1 MLYAAPSFK
10 LGAIIVRF
18 RWLLLLS
25 SFLSVFLYT
34 SAAEARQLLFW
45 RFDRAQNQLVFTTDE
60 GVQPRAQLIA
70 NPTRLVIDL
79 PGTRL
84 GRPTVNQ
91 QVGGA
96 IQEIRV
102 GQFENQTTR
111 IVVELAPGYTLDPQQ
126 VQFRG
131 LSPTQWTVNIP
142 NPQRISSLPS
152 PPPPVRTVNP
162 STSLRVND
170 RQSPQPSSPPTVT
183 VETSATQVDSF
194 QVTRNGFFIHTDGG
208 KPDQIKVK
216 RSRDRRQIEIEV
228 EGLNLSRR
236 LVEQTLDVNRY
247 GVSQIQFQ
255 RLKDS
260 PPLTRITLNV
270 DRDSPD
276 WQALYSDVGGLVI
289 IPRGTSASSLESR
302 SNASGNVLVSYP
314 SRSQTSNRR
323 VSINQQA
330 TIQSVELGNNQT
342 QLLIE
347 ADRPV
352 QATSRWDANERA
364 YRITIPNAQ
373 LTDQVKGPQLTANSP
388 LSRVLLRQQDSN
400 TVVILVQPSPGT
412 QIGSLNQISDRLLA
426 LPIQKKQATLPPR
439 ESIPVPPPSPSPAP
453 PTSFPTVPNSRI
465 VVMVD
470 PGHGGKD
477 PGAVG
482 IGGLREK
489 DVILPIAQEV
499 AALLEKQGVQAVLT
513 RNSDYFVDLAP
524 RVTMAERVNAN
535 LFVSIH
541 ANAIS
546 LSRPDVNGL
555 ETYYFAS
562 GQRLAQTIHNNILQ
576 TVPVQNRGV
585 RRARFY
591 VLRKTSMP
599 AVLVE
604 VGFVTG
610 RDDSAKLNNP
620 THRSQMAQAI
630 ARGILQYI
638 QQNF

>member
-1 MLYAAPSFK
+1 
-10 LGAIIVRF
+10 VRF

-25 SFLSVFLYT
+25 SFLSVFLLT

-45 RFDRAQNQLVFTTDE
+45 RFDRAQNQLSFTTDE
-60 GVQPRAQLIA
+60 GVQPRAQLIS

-79 PGTRL
+79 PGIRL

-91 QVGGA
+91 RVGGA

-142 NPQRISSLPS
+142 DPQRISSLPS
-152 PPPPVRTVNP
+152 PPPPVRTVP
-162 STSLRVND
+162 D
-170 RQSPQPSSPPTVT
+170 RQSRQSSPSVV
-183 VETSATQVDSF
+183 VETSTTSVDSF
-194 QVTRNGFFIHTDGG
+194 QVTRNGFFIRTDGG
-208 KPDQIKVK
+208 KPNEIKVQ

-228 EGLNLSRR
+228 EGLNLAQS
-236 LVEQTLDVNRY
+236 LIEQTLNVNRY
-247 GVSQIQFQ
+247 GVNQIEFQ
-255 RLKDS
+255 RVKNS

-270 DRDSPD
+270 DRNSPD
-276 WQALYSDVGGLVI
+276 WQALYSDVGGLAI
-289 IPRGTSASSLESR
+289 IPRGTSASSLENR
-302 SNASGNVLVSYP
+302 SNASNNPLVSYP
-314 SRSQTSNRR
+314 SQSVNSTQR
-323 VSINQQA
+323 VTINQQA

-347 ADRPV
+347 ADRSV
-352 QATSRWDANERA
+352 QATSRWDAKEKA
-364 YRITIPNAQ
+364 YRITIPNAK
-373 LTDQVKGPQLTANSP
+373 LADQVKGPQLTANSP
-388 LSRVLLRQQDSN
+388 LSRVLLRQQGSN
-400 TVVILVQPSPGT
+400 TVVILVQPSAGT
-412 QIGSLNQISDRLLA
+412 QIGRLNQISDRLLA
-426 LPIQKKQATLPPR
+426 LPIQTQRATLPPR
-439 ESIPVPPPSPSPAP
+439 QSIPVPPPSPSPAP

-555 ETYYFAS
+555 ETYYFSS

-576 TVPVQNRGV
+576 TVTIQDRGV

-610 RDDSAKLNNP
+610 RDDSAKLNDPN
-620 THRSQMAQAI
+620 HRSQTAQAI

-638 QQNF
+638 QQNL

>member
-34 SAAEARQLLFW
+34 STAEARQLLFW
-45 RFDRAQNQLVFTTDE
+45 RFDRAQNQLVFTTDQ

-91 QVGGA
+91 RVGGA

-142 NPQRISSLPS
+142 DPQRISSLPS

-170 RQSPQPSSPPTVT
+170 RQSPQPSSPRTVT

-208 KPDQIKVK
+208 EPDQIKVK

-228 EGLNLSRR
+228 EGLNLSRS

-323 VSINQQA
+323 VTINEQA

-342 QLLIE
+342 QLLIQ
-347 ADRPV
+347 ADRNI

-400 TVVILVQPSPGT
+400 TVVILVQPSSGT

-426 LPIQKKQATLPPR
+426 LPIQTRRATLPPR
-439 ESIPVPPPSPSPAP
+439 ESIPVPPPSPSPTS
-453 PTSFPTVPNSRI
+453 PTSFPTVPNSRV

-489 DVILPIAQEV
+489 DIILPIAQEV

-555 ETYYFAS
+555 ETYYFSS

-610 RDDSAKLNNP
+610 RDDSAKLNNS

-638 QQNF
+638 QQNL

>member
-1 MLYAAPSFK
+1 
-10 LGAIIVRF
+10 VRF

-91 QVGGA
+91 RVGGA

-142 NPQRISSLPS
+142 DPQRISSLPS
-152 PPPPVRTVNP
+152 SPPPVRTVNP
-162 STSLRVND
+162 ERSRRVPD

-194 QVTRNGFFIHTDGG
+194 QVTRNGFFIYTDGG
-208 KPDQIKVK
+208 KPDQIKVQ

-236 LVEQTLDVNRY
+236 LVEQTLNVNRY

-255 RLKDS
+255 NVKDS

-289 IPRGTSASSLESR
+289 IPRGTSASSLENR

-347 ADRPV
+347 ADRSV
-352 QATSRWDANERA
+352 QATSRWDANEKA

-426 LPIQKKQATLPPR
+426 LPIQQRRATLPPR
-439 ESIPVPPPSPSPAP
+439 ESIPVPPPSPSPTS

-610 RDDSAKLNNP
+610 RDDAVKLNDPN
-620 THRSQMAQAI
+620 HRSQTAQAI

>member
-79 PGTRL
+79 PGIRL

-126 VQFRG
+126 VKFRG

-142 NPQRISSLPS
+142 NPQRISTAPT
-152 PPPPVRTVNP
+152 PPPITTVP
-162 STSLRVND
+162 D
-170 RQSPQPSSPPTVT
+170 RQSRQPSPSVV
-183 VETSATQVDSF
+183 VETSTTQVDSF
-194 QVTRNGFFIHTDGG
+194 QVTRNGFFIRTDGG
-208 KPDQIKVK
+208 KPDQIQVK

-247 GVSQIQFQ
+247 GVSQIEFQ
-255 RLKDS
+255 TVKES
-260 PPLTRITLNV
+260 PPLTRIKLKVN
-270 DRDSPD
+270 RDSPD

-289 IPRGTSASSLESR
+289 IPRGTSASSLENR

-314 SRSQTSNRR
+314 SRQGTSNRR
-323 VSINQQA
+323 VSINQGS

-342 QLLIE
+342 QLLIQ

-352 QATSRWDANERA
+352 QATSRWDANEKA
-364 YRITIPNAQ
+364 YRITISNAQ
-373 LTDQVKGPQLTANSP
+373 LADQVKGPQLTANSP

-426 LPIQKKQATLPPR
+426 LPIQTRRATLPSR
-439 ESIPVPPPSPSPAP
+439 QSIPVPPPSPSPTS

-555 ETYYFAS
+555 ETYYFSS

-610 RDDSAKLNNP
+610 REDSVKLNNP
-620 THRSQMAQAI
+620 THRSQVAQAI

-638 QQNF
+638 QQNL

>member
-79 PGTRL
+79 PGIRL

-126 VQFRG
+126 VKFRG

-142 NPQRISSLPS
+142 NPQRISTAPT
-152 PPPPVRTVNP
+152 PPPITTVP
-162 STSLRVND
+162 D
-170 RQSPQPSSPPTVT
+170 RQSRQPSPSVV
-183 VETSATQVDSF
+183 VETSTTQVDSF
-194 QVTRNGFFIHTDGG
+194 QVTRNGFFIRTDGG
-208 KPDQIKVK
+208 KPDQIQVK

-247 GVSQIQFQ
+247 GVSQIEFQ
-255 RLKDS
+255 TVKES
-260 PPLTRITLNV
+260 PPLTRIKLKVN
-270 DRDSPD
+270 RDSPD

-289 IPRGTSASSLESR
+289 IPRGTSASSLENR

-314 SRSQTSNRR
+314 SRQGTSNRR
-323 VSINQQA
+323 VSINQGS

-342 QLLIE
+342 QLLIQ

-352 QATSRWDANERA
+352 QATSRWDANEKA

-373 LTDQVKGPQLTANSP
+373 LADQVKGPQLTANSP

-426 LPIQKKQATLPPR
+426 LPIQQRQATLPPR
-439 ESIPVPPPSPSPAP
+439 QSIPVPPPSPSPTS
-453 PTSFPTVPNSRI
+453 PTLSPTVPNSRI

-555 ETYYFAS
+555 ETYYFSS

-610 RDDSAKLNNP
+610 REDSVKLNNP
-620 THRSQMAQAI
+620 THRSQVAQAI

-638 QQNF
+638 QQNL

>member
-1 MLYAAPSFK
+1 M
-10 LGAIIVRF
+10 RF

-79 PGTRL
+79 PGIRL
-84 GRPTVNQ
+84 GRPTMNQ

-142 NPQRISSLPS
+142 DPQRISSLPS
-152 PPPPVRTVNP
+152 PPPSVRTVNP
-162 STSLRVND
+162 ERSRRVPD
-170 RQSPQPSSPPTVT
+170 RQSPQPSSPRTVT

-208 KPDQIKVK
+208 EPDQIKVK

-228 EGLNLSRR
+228 EGLNLSRS

-347 ADRPV
+347 ADRNI

-400 TVVILVQPSPGT
+400 TVVILVQPSSGT

-426 LPIQKKQATLPPR
+426 LPLQTRRATVPPR
-439 ESIPVPPPSPSPAP
+439 ESIPVPPPSPSPTS

-555 ETYYFAS
+555 ETYYFSS

-610 RDDSAKLNNP
+610 RDDSAKLNNS
-620 THRSQMAQAI
+620 THRSQLAQAI

>member
-1 MLYAAPSFK
+1 
-10 LGAIIVRF
+10 VRF

-91 QVGGA
+91 RVGGA

-142 NPQRISSLPS
+142 DPQRISSLPS
-152 PPPPVRTVNP
+152 SPPPVRTVNP
-162 STSLRVND
+162 ERSRRVPD

-194 QVTRNGFFIHTDGG
+194 QVTRNGFFIYTDGG
-208 KPDQIKVK
+208 KPDQIKVQ

-236 LVEQTLDVNRY
+236 LVEQTLNVNRY

-255 RLKDS
+255 NVKDS

-289 IPRGTSASSLESR
+289 IPRGTSASSLENR

-347 ADRPV
+347 TDRSV
-352 QATSRWDANERA
+352 QATSRWDANEKA

-426 LPIQKKQATLPPR
+426 LPIQQRRATLPPR
-439 ESIPVPPPSPSPAP
+439 ESIPVPPPSPSPTS

-610 RDDSAKLNNP
+610 RDDAVKLNDPN
-620 THRSQMAQAI
+620 HRSQTAQAI

>member
-1 MLYAAPSFK
+1 M
-10 LGAIIVRF
+10 RF

-91 QVGGA
+91 RVGGA

-142 NPQRISSLPS
+142 DPQRISSLPS
-152 PPPPVRTVNP
+152 PPPPVRTVP
-162 STSLRVND
+162 D
-170 RQSPQPSSPPTVT
+170 RQSRQPTPSIA

-194 QVTRNGFFIHTDGG
+194 QVTRNGFFIYTDGG
-208 KPDQIKVK
+208 KPDQIKVQ

-270 DRDSPD
+270 NRDSPD

-314 SRSQTSNRR
+314 SRSGNSNQR
-323 VSINQQA
+323 VTINQRT

-342 QLLIE
+342 QLLIK
-347 ADRPV
+347 ADRSV
-352 QATSRWDANERA
+352 QATSRWDATERA

-373 LTDQVKGPQLTANSP
+373 LADQVKGPQLTANSP

-426 LPIQKKQATLPPR
+426 LPIQTQRSTLPPR

-555 ETYYFAS
+555 ETYYFSS

-610 RDDSAKLNNP
+610 RDDAVKLNNP

-638 QQNF
+638 QQNL

>member
-1 MLYAAPSFK
+1 
-10 LGAIIVRF
+10 
-18 RWLLLLS
+18 
-25 SFLSVFLYT
+25 VFVLYT

-91 QVGGA
+91 RVGGA

-142 NPQRISSLPS
+142 DPQRISSLPS
-152 PPPPVRTVNP
+152 SPPPVRTVNP
-162 STSLRVND
+162 ERSRRVPD

-194 QVTRNGFFIHTDGG
+194 QVTRNGFFIYTDGG
-208 KPDQIKVK
+208 KPDQIKVQ

-236 LVEQTLDVNRY
+236 LVEQTLNVNRY

-255 RLKDS
+255 NVKDS

-289 IPRGTSASSLESR
+289 IPRGTSASSLENR

-347 ADRPV
+347 TDRSV
-352 QATSRWDANERA
+352 QATSRWDANEKA

-426 LPIQKKQATLPPR
+426 LPIQQRRATLPPR
-439 ESIPVPPPSPSPAP
+439 ESIPVPPPSPSPTS

-610 RDDSAKLNNP
+610 RDDAVKLNDPN
-620 THRSQMAQAI
+620 HRSQTAQAI

>member
-79 PGTRL
+79 PGIRL

-126 VQFRG
+126 VKFRG

-142 NPQRISSLPS
+142 NPQRISTAPT
-152 PPPPVRTVNP
+152 PPPITTVP
-162 STSLRVND
+162 D
-170 RQSPQPSSPPTVT
+170 RQSRQPSPSVV
-183 VETSATQVDSF
+183 VETSTTQVDSF
-194 QVTRNGFFIHTDGG
+194 QVTRNGFFIRTDGG
-208 KPDQIKVK
+208 KPDQIQVK

-247 GVSQIQFQ
+247 GVSQIEFQ
-255 RLKDS
+255 TVKES
-260 PPLTRITLNV
+260 PPLTRIKLKVN
-270 DRDSPD
+270 RDSPD

-289 IPRGTSASSLESR
+289 IPRGTSASSLENR

-314 SRSQTSNRR
+314 SRQGTSNRR
-323 VSINQQA
+323 VSINQGS

-342 QLLIE
+342 QLLIQT
-347 ADRPV
+347 DRPV
-352 QATSRWDANERA
+352 QATSRWDANEKA

-373 LTDQVKGPQLTANSP
+373 LADQVKGPQLTANSP

-426 LPIQKKQATLPPR
+426 LPIQQRQATLPPR
-439 ESIPVPPPSPSPAP
+439 QSIPVPPPSPSPTS
-453 PTSFPTVPNSRI
+453 PTLSPTVPNSRI

-555 ETYYFAS
+555 ETYYFSS

-610 RDDSAKLNNP
+610 REDSVKLNNP
-620 THRSQMAQAI
+620 THRSQVAQAI

-638 QQNF
+638 QQNL

>member
-142 NPQRISSLPS
+142 DPQRISSLPS
-152 PPPPVRTVNP
+152 PPPSVRTVNP
-162 STSLRVND
+162 ERSRRVPD
-170 RQSPQPSSPPTVT
+170 RQSPQPSSPRTVT

-208 KPDQIKVK
+208 EPDQIKVK

-228 EGLNLSRR
+228 EGLNLSRS

-347 ADRPV
+347 ADRNI

-400 TVVILVQPSPGT
+400 TVVILVQPSSGT

-426 LPIQKKQATLPPR
+426 LPIQRRQATLPPR
-439 ESIPVPPPSPSPAP
+439 ESIPVPPPSPSPTS

-555 ETYYFAS
+555 ETYYFSS

-610 RDDSAKLNNP
+610 RDDSAKLNNS
-620 THRSQMAQAI
+620 THRSQLAQAI

>member
-1 MLYAAPSFK
+1 M
-10 LGAIIVRF
+10 RF

-91 QVGGA
+91 RVGGA

-142 NPQRISSLPS
+142 DPQRISSLPS
-152 PPPPVRTVNP
+152 SPPPVRTVNP
-162 STSLRVND
+162 ERSRRVPD

-194 QVTRNGFFIHTDGG
+194 QVTRNGFFIYTDGG
-208 KPDQIKVK
+208 KPDQIKVQ

-236 LVEQTLDVNRY
+236 LVEQTLNVNRY

-255 RLKDS
+255 NVKDS

-289 IPRGTSASSLESR
+289 IPRGTSASSLENR

-347 ADRPV
+347 ADRSV
-352 QATSRWDANERA
+352 QATSRWDANEKA

-426 LPIQKKQATLPPR
+426 LPIQQRRATLPPR
-439 ESIPVPPPSPSPAP
+439 ESIPVPPPSPSPTS

-610 RDDSAKLNNP
+610 RDDAVKLNDPN
-620 THRSQMAQAI
+620 HRSQTAQAI

>member
-1 MLYAAPSFK
+1 M
-10 LGAIIVRF
+10 RF

-79 PGTRL
+79 PGIRL

-126 VQFRG
+126 VKFRG

-142 NPQRISSLPS
+142 NPQRISTAPT
-152 PPPPVRTVNP
+152 PPPITTVP
-162 STSLRVND
+162 D
-170 RQSPQPSSPPTVT
+170 RQSRQPSPSVV
-183 VETSATQVDSF
+183 VETSTTPVDSF
-194 QVTRNGFFIHTDGG
+194 QVTRNGFFIRTDGG
-208 KPDQIKVK
+208 KPDQIQVK

-247 GVSQIQFQ
+247 GVSQIEFQ
-255 RLKDS
+255 TVKES
-260 PPLTRITLNV
+260 PPLTRIKLKVN
-270 DRDSPD
+270 RDSPD

-289 IPRGTSASSLESR
+289 IPRGTSASSLENR

-314 SRSQTSNRR
+314 SRQGTSNRR
-323 VSINQQA
+323 VSINQGS

-342 QLLIE
+342 QLLIQ

-352 QATSRWDANERA
+352 QATSRWDGNEKA

-373 LTDQVKGPQLTANSP
+373 LADQVKGPQLTANSP

-426 LPIQKKQATLPPR
+426 LPIQQRQATLPPR
-439 ESIPVPPPSPSPAP
+439 QSIRVPPPSPSPTS
-453 PTSFPTVPNSRI
+453 PTLSPTVPNSRI

-555 ETYYFAS
+555 ETYYFSS

-610 RDDSAKLNNP
+610 REDSVKLNNP
-620 THRSQMAQAI
+620 THRSQVAQAI

-638 QQNF
+638 QQNL

>member
-1 MLYAAPSFK
+1 M
-10 LGAIIVRF
+10 
-18 RWLLLLS
+18 
-25 SFLSVFLYT
+25 
-34 SAAEARQLLFW
+34 
-45 RFDRAQNQLVFTTDE
+45 VFTTDE
-60 GVQPRAQLIA
+60 GVQPRAQLIS

-79 PGTRL
+79 PGIRL

-126 VQFRG
+126 VKFRG

-142 NPQRISSLPS
+142 NPQRISTAPT
-152 PPPPVRTVNP
+152 PPPITTVP
-162 STSLRVND
+162 D
-170 RQSPQPSSPPTVT
+170 RQSPQPSPSVV
-183 VETSATQVDSF
+183 VETSTTQVDSF
-194 QVTRNGFFIHTDGG
+194 QVTRNGFFIRTDGG
-208 KPDQIKVK
+208 KPDQIQVK

-228 EGLNLSRR
+228 EGVNLSRR

-247 GVSQIQFQ
+247 GVSQIEFQ
-255 RLKDS
+255 RVKDS

-270 DRDSPD
+270 NRDSPD

-302 SNASGNVLVSYP
+302 STASGSPLVSYP
-314 SRSQTSNRR
+314 SRQGTSNRR
-323 VSINQQA
+323 VSINQGS

-342 QLLIE
+342 QLLIQ

-352 QATSRWDANERA
+352 QATSRWDGNEKA

-373 LTDQVKGPQLTANSP
+373 LADQVKGPQLTANSP
-388 LSRVLLRQQDSN
+388 LSRVLLRQQDSR

-426 LPIQKKQATLPPR
+426 LPIQTRQATLPPR
-439 ESIPVPPPSPSPAP
+439 QSIPVPPPSPSPTS
-453 PTSFPTVPNSRI
+453 PTSFPTVPNSRV

-555 ETYYFAS
+555 ETYYFSS

-610 RDDSAKLNNP
+610 REDSVKLNNP
-620 THRSQMAQAI
+620 THRSQVAQAI

-638 QQNF
+638 QQNL

>member
-1 MLYAAPSFK
+1 M
-10 LGAIIVRF
+10 RF

-60 GVQPRAQLIA
+60 GVQPRAQLIS

-79 PGTRL
+79 PGIRL

-126 VQFRG
+126 VKFRG

-142 NPQRISSLPS
+142 NPQRISTAPT
-152 PPPPVRTVNP
+152 PPPITTVP
-162 STSLRVND
+162 D
-170 RQSPQPSSPPTVT
+170 RQSPQPSPSVV
-183 VETSATQVDSF
+183 VETSTTQVDSF
-194 QVTRNGFFIHTDGG
+194 QVTRNGFFIRTDGG
-208 KPDQIKVK
+208 KPDQIQVK

-228 EGLNLSRR
+228 EGVNLSRR

-247 GVSQIQFQ
+247 GVSQIEFQ
-255 RLKDS
+255 RVKDS

-270 DRDSPD
+270 NRDSPD

-302 SNASGNVLVSYP
+302 STASGSPLVSYP
-314 SRSQTSNRR
+314 SRQGTSNRR
-323 VSINQQA
+323 VSINQGS

-342 QLLIE
+342 QLLIQ

-352 QATSRWDANERA
+352 QATSRWDGNEKA

-373 LTDQVKGPQLTANSP
+373 LADQVKGPQLTANSP
-388 LSRVLLRQQDSN
+388 LSRVLLRQQDSR

-426 LPIQKKQATLPPR
+426 LPIQTRQATLPPR
-439 ESIPVPPPSPSPAP
+439 QSIPVPPPSPSPTS
-453 PTSFPTVPNSRI
+453 PTSFPTVPNSRV

-555 ETYYFAS
+555 ETYYFSS

-610 RDDSAKLNNP
+610 REDSVKLNNP
-620 THRSQMAQAI
+620 THRSQVAQAI

-638 QQNF
+638 QQNL

>member
-1 MLYAAPSFK
+1 M
-10 LGAIIVRF
+10 RF

-34 SAAEARQLLFW
+34 STAQARQLLFW
-45 RFDRAQNQLVFTTDE
+45 RFDRDQNQLVFTTDE

-70 NPTRLVIDL
+70 DPTRLVIDL

-91 QVGGA
+91 RVGGA

-131 LSPTQWTVNIP
+131 ISPTQWTVNIP
-142 NPQRISSLPS
+142 NPQQISTSPSL
-152 PPPPVRTVNP
+152 PPPVTNVPN
-162 STSLRVND
+162 
-170 RQSPQPSSPPTVT
+170 RQSPQPSPPTTVERSVT
-183 VETSATQVDSF
+183 VETSATQLDSF
-194 QVTRNGFFIHTDGG
+194 QVTRNGFFIRTDDRA
-208 KPDQIKVK
+208 PDEIKVK
-216 RSRDRRQIEIEV
+216 RSRDRRQIDIEV
-228 EGLNLSRR
+228 EGLNLSRS
-236 LVEQTLDVNRY
+236 LAEQKLDVNRY

-255 RLKDS
+255 QIKNS
-260 PPLTRITLNV
+260 PPLARITLNV
-270 DRDSPD
+270 SRDSPD
-276 WQALYSDVGGLVI
+276 WQALYSDVGGIVV
-289 IPRGTSASSLESR
+289 IPRGTSASSLENR
-302 SNASGNVLVSYP
+302 SNASSNILVSSP
-314 SRSQTSNRR
+314 SRSGNSNQRA
-323 VSINQQA
+323 STNQLA
-330 TIQSVELGNNQT
+330 MIQSVELGNNQT
-342 QLLIE
+342 QLLIQ
-347 ADRPV
+347 ADRSIR
-352 QATSRWDANERA
+352 ATSRWDANNNA
-364 YRITIPNAQ
+364 YRITIPDAQ
-373 LTDQVKGPQLTANSP
+373 LADQVRGPQLNANSP
-388 LSRVLLRQQDSN
+388 LSRVLLRQQDSS
-400 TVVILVQPSPGT
+400 TVVILVQPSSGT

-426 LPIQKKQATLPPR
+426 LPVQQRQATLPPR
-439 ESIPVPPPSPSPAP
+439 ESIRVPPPSSSTPS
-453 PTSFPTVPNSRI
+453 TSLPTVPNSRV

-555 ETYYFAS
+555 ETYYFSS

-585 RRARFY
+585 RNARFY
-591 VLRKTSMP
+591 VLRKSSMP

-610 RDDSAKLNNP
+610 RDDAAKLNDPN
-620 THRSQMAQAI
+620 HRSQMAQAI

>member
-1 MLYAAPSFK
+1 M
-10 LGAIIVRF
+10 RF

-142 NPQRISSLPS
+142 DPQRISSLPS
-152 PPPPVRTVNP
+152 PPPSVRTVNP
-162 STSLRVND
+162 ERSRRVPD
-170 RQSPQPSSPPTVT
+170 RQSPQPSSPRTVT

-208 KPDQIKVK
+208 EPDQIKVK

-228 EGLNLSRR
+228 EGLNLSRS

-347 ADRPV
+347 ADRNI

-373 LTDQVKGPQLTANSP
+373 LTDQVKGPQLSSNSP

-400 TVVILVQPSPGT
+400 TVVILVQPSSGT

-426 LPIQKKQATLPPR
+426 LPIQTRRATVPPR
-439 ESIPVPPPSPSPAP
+439 ESIPVPPPSPSPTS

-555 ETYYFAS
+555 ETYYFSS

-610 RDDSAKLNNP
+610 RDDSAKLNNS
-620 THRSQMAQAI
+620 THRSQLAQAI

>member
-1 MLYAAPSFK
+1 M
-10 LGAIIVRF
+10 RF

-91 QVGGA
+91 RVGGA

-142 NPQRISSLPS
+142 DPQRISSLPS
-152 PPPPVRTVNP
+152 SPPPVRTVNP
-162 STSLRVND
+162 ERSRRVPD

-194 QVTRNGFFIHTDGG
+194 QVTRNGFFIYTDGG
-208 KPDQIKVK
+208 KPDQIKVQ

-236 LVEQTLDVNRY
+236 LVEQTLNVNRY

-255 RLKDS
+255 NVKDS

-289 IPRGTSASSLESR
+289 IPRGTSASSLENR

-347 ADRPV
+347 TDRSV
-352 QATSRWDANERA
+352 QATSRWDANEKA

-426 LPIQKKQATLPPR
+426 LPIQQRRATLPPR
-439 ESIPVPPPSPSPAP
+439 ESIPVPPPSPSPTS

-610 RDDSAKLNNP
+610 RDDAVKLNDPN
-620 THRSQMAQAI
+620 HRSQTAQAI